1 MEKII
6 PNTLGS
12 FAASLAVGT
21 LKGPLETLANV
32 WFLKFGHKSH
42 RERLK
47 LESEIES
54 EILGNSPQLLKEE
67 ILKVISEINPEYI
80 QEPNTH
86 IIGPAI
92 NNCDYYIN
100 DETIRNIFASLIGNA
115 FDKSKNPLIHPAFTS
130 IIQELS
136 PLDAKVLSSV
146 NNGNHAIA
154 NIHLIHEENS
164 SFLVQATNVYS
175 SPDLDNVPHELIASS
190 LDNLD
195 RLGLITITY
204 TTHKSND
211 QLYDQIRDKQIY
223 KIHKQLLEECKT
235 HPVYAPLNK
244 LELQKGKCSPTQ
256 FGKDFYSV
264 CL

>member
-1 MEKII
+1 MDRLIG
-6 PNTLGS
+6 NALGS
-12 FAASLAVGT
+12 FGANLATG
-21 LKGPLETLANV
+21 LFKGPIETLAQL
-32 WFLKFGHKSH
+32 WFLKFGHKYYKDYSD
-42 RERLK
+42 LK
-47 LESEIES
+47 VKIES
-54 EILGNSPQLLKEE
+54 DILDDSEQQLKEKILE
-67 ILKVISEINPEYI
+67 IISDINPQNI
-80 QEPNTH
+80 QSPNLH

-136 PLDAKVLSSV
+136 PLDAKVLSSI

-154 NIHLIHEENS
+154 NIHFTHEENS

-204 TTHKSND
+204 TAHKSHD
-211 QLYDQIRDKQIY
+211 PLYDKIRDKQIY
-223 KIHKQLLEECKT
+223 KIHKQLLEEYKT
-235 HPVYAPLNK
+235 HPVYAPFNK
-244 LELQKGKCSPTQ
+244 LELQKGKCPPTQ